1 MILQLSESRAGDG
14 VHDVSVRLSG
24 GGHRSASGFRVRL
37 DTSADDRERVRWY
50 FEDFL
55 RFPDDPAPRIA
66 HSAEEQLREWGIQLG
81 RKLAGA
87 LFLRCAEHGLEDLWD
102 AVVVGVA
109 DVRVEIESDV
119 PGAGLPWEL
128 LRDPR
133 TGLPI
138 AAHAA
143 SFVRGRQAASPS
155 EYAGAFQPSEPP
167 GAALARRSAG
177 PPRVLLVVSRPDGV
191 GDVPFLGVA
200 GQLLRAATPR
210 DVRIDVLRPP
220 GFARLGEVLGRAAE
234 LGQPYDV
241 VHFDGHGTFGDTGGC
256 LAFERP
262 DGNDRRTDAFDD
274 GDPWHWVR
282 GDDLAAL
289 LRYRGVHLLVM
300 NACRSAYSEG
310 DLGSLAQEVADAGVP
325 GVVAMRYNVSVEAA
339 ARFADG
345 FYGAL
350 FAGSTVGAAAGVARR
365 RMLKEP
371 ERSAGADRFTLQ
383 DWCVPWVHEERP
395 LTFGSGDASAAVA
408 QAPRRSPC
416 AWAPS
421 PDAGDDGALVG
432 RDATILELDRYYDR
446 GRVAL
451 LSSLAG
457 SGKTLVAR
465 TFASWY
471 GRTGGLSDAR
481 RGDGPVLFTS
491 FTDLDGPDALFDAF
505 DQAFPVKPGLPT
517 APAGRRAAR
526 EARERHVVE
535 MCADRPLLWVWD
547 AVDAVAGLR
556 AGDARPWSAPD
567 TEALRR
573 LLVQL
578 AGTRARI
585 LLTSRR
591 PETHL
596 LRDVPALRLPLG
608 RMAVDDQAAL
618 LVAAAARA
626 GLGISA
632 LADWLPVLGF
642 ADGNPRVIM
651 DLVAEAAA
659 RDLTDGQDIRALV
672 AGLQPADGDGEGH
685 ASASVLLG
693 DCASLE
699 AALTQG
705 TSRGVVAPRHRPLLA
720 ALALFRDT
728 AQSTLLAAMTRR
740 LELHRAPTGA
750 TGATGPTVPAEAP
763 ERAGTAEAECRAFL
777 EVCAD
782 LGLVEGPGQG
792 SHRMHPALPTVLSG
806 LCHEVFGPRGSPSA
820 LRAMR
825 AYAES
830 VTWMVNYYAD
840 ELQDGR
846 TDILGN
852 FLFVEANLRR
862 ARDLA
867 LAHDWGQEYDGCT
880 RALAHLHRYLGHRER
895 WLRIAD
901 ELTEATTD
909 PGTGRPRPGR
919 ERGWSAALEFRVR
932 LARDERDWT
941 TAETLQHT
949 IVRHARAVSADARAK
964 SQHNRTTAERQSIAS
979 LAGAL
984 GTMGQIRRELGEAD
998 CLDWFE
1004 EALALQLETDDR
1016 QGQFSTHYNI
1026 AETYRKVAAVHDL
1039 DLAEDHFLRC
1049 LDLAGPRDRLARI
1062 QAHGELGYVAW
1073 VRHLEAVRAEVPL
1086 EERQPFL
1093 FEALRHYHA
1102 ALADLP
1108 AGASRNA
1115 AVFHNQLGL
1124 LYEDLGDQEATR
1136 EHLQEA
1142 VRLFR
1147 RAEEPEG
1154 AGRAL
1159 ANLAFGLLRRG
1170 RAAEARP
1177 YLVEALRH
1185 LESFAGRLDLV
1196 DDVRDALAVV
1206 DAARPDP
1213 LTAAQKAVTMRMRQ
1227 AADDLTAL
1235 PALATSLSNLGIV
1248 LSAHGRHKEG
1258 LEATGEAVRLLE
1270 QLTAT
1275 DPAAHEAALASAL
1288 HNLGNRYSHLGQ
1300 SGQALKATRRAA
1312 EIRMR
1317 LADRDPA
1324 AHGQDLASTLRNLA
1338 DDSWAEGRPAEALIA
1353 SGLQVQAWRTLA
1365 GAEPATHD
1373 VPLARALD
1381 RRAHHLDG
1389 VGRYEEARR
1398 CLTESASLWRARTEQ
1413 LPPSHD
1419 SELAGTL
1426 LNLSGV
1432 LLVLDRPEESLAA
1445 ARESVA
1451 VLRHLADDGSAAT
1464 TVQLAKA
1471 LGTLGNSLHATGEWD
1486 KAVRTHEESVALW
1499 RGLVGQRVDEA
1510 LAGLALTLGNLGVA
1524 LKGACRPWA
1533 ARTALEESVELLRPL
1548 VARDDGLR
1556 VNLAAALTNL
1566 AGLGDG

>member
-1 MILQLSESRAGDG
+1 M
-14 VHDVSVRLSG
+14 RLSG
-24 GGHRSASGFRVRL
+24 VGHKTTSGFRVRL
-37 DTSADDRERVRWY
+37 DMSADDRERVRWY

-66 HSAEEQLREWGIQLG
+66 HSAEEQLREWGVQLG

-87 LFLRCAEHGLEDLWD
+87 LFVRCAEHGLEDLWD
-102 AVVVGVA
+102 AVVAGVA

-143 SFVRGRQAASPS
+143 SFVRGRRAASPS
-155 EYAGAFQPSEPP
+155 EYAGSFQPSEPP

-191 GDVPFLGVA
+191 GDVPFLRVA
-200 GQLLRAATPR
+200 GQLLGAATPR

-256 LAFERP
+256 LAFEQP
-262 DGNDRRTDAFDD
+262 DDNDDCTDALED

-289 LRYRGVHLLVM
+289 LRDRGVRLLVM
-300 NACRSAYSEG
+300 NACRSAYSES

-325 GVVAMRYNVSVEAA
+325 GVVAMRYNVSVETAT
-339 ARFADG
+339 RFTGG

-350 FAGSTVGAAAGVARR
+350 FAGNTVGEAAGVARR

-371 ERSAGADRFTLQ
+371 ERSAGANRFTLQ

-395 LTFGSGDASAAVA
+395 LTFGSGDASATAA
-408 QAPRRSPC
+408 QAHRRPPC
-416 AWAPS
+416 AGAPP
-421 PDAGDDGALVG
+421 PDTGHDGALVG
-432 RDATILELDRYYDR
+432 RDATILELDRFCDR

-457 SGKTLVAR
+457 GGKTLVAR

-481 RGDGPVLFTS
+481 CGDGPVLFTS
-491 FTDLDGPDALFDAF
+491 FTDLDGPDALLDAF
-505 DQAFPVKPGLPT
+505 DQAFPVEPGLPT
-517 APAGRRAAR
+517 ASAGRRVAANR
-526 EARERHVVE
+526 PARQARERHVVD

-556 AGDARPWSAPD
+556 GGDARPWSAPD

-573 LLVQL
+573 LLAQL
-578 AGTRARI
+578 AGTQARI

-596 LRDVPALRLPLG
+596 LRDVPALHLPLG
-608 RMAVDDQAAL
+608 RLAVDDQAAL

-626 GLGISA
+626 GLGIQA

-672 AGLQPADGDGEGH
+672 AGLQPPDGDGDGH
-685 ASASVLLG
+685 TSASVLLG
-693 DCASLE
+693 DCASLK
-699 AALTQG
+699 AALAQG
-705 TSRGVVAPRHRPLLA
+705 TSRGVVAPQHRPLLA

-728 AQSTLLAAMTRR
+728 AQSTLLAAMTQR
-740 LELHRAPTGA
+740 LEPHRAPTGP
-750 TGATGPTVPAEAP
+750 TEATGPVEAP
-763 ERAGTAEAECRAFL
+763 ERAGAAEAECRAFL
-777 EVCAD
+777 EICAD

-792 SHRMHPALPTVLSG
+792 SHRMHPALPAVLSG
-806 LCHEVFGPRGSPSA
+806 LFREVFGPQGSPSA

-880 RALAHLHRYLGHRER
+880 RALAHLHRYLGNRER
-895 WLRIAD
+895 WLRTVD
-901 ELTEATTD
+901 ELAEATTD

-919 ERGWSAALEFRVR
+919 ERGWSAAMQFRVR

-964 SQHNRTTAERQSIAS
+964 PQHNRTTAERQSIAN
-979 LAGAL
+979 LAADL

-1016 QGQFSTHYNI
+1016 QGQFATHYNI

-1049 LDLAGPRDRLARI
+1049 LELAGPRDRLARI
-1062 QAHGELGYVAW
+1062 KAHGELGYVAW
-1073 VRHLEAVRAEVPL
+1073 VRHLEAVRAGVPL

-1108 AGASRNA
+1108 AGASHDA

-1142 VRLFR
+1142 ARLFR
-1147 RAEEPEG
+1147 WAEEPEG

-1159 ANLAFGLLRRG
+1159 ANLAFGLLRRD
-1170 RAAEARP
+1170 RATEARP

-1196 DDVRDALAVV
+1196 DDVRDALRAV
-1206 DAARPDP
+1206 DAPRPDP
-1213 LTAAQKAVTMRMRQ
+1213 LTLARNAVTTRMRQ
-1227 AADDLTAL
+1227 AADDPTRL
-1235 PALATSLSNLGIV
+1235 PALANSLSNLGIA
-1248 LSAHGRHKEG
+1248 LSAHGRHEEG
-1258 LEATGEAVRLLE
+1258 LEATEEAVRLLE
-1270 QLTAT
+1270 RLAAT
-1275 DPAAHEAALASAL
+1275 DAAAHEAALASAL
-1288 HNLGNRYSHLGQ
+1288 HNLGNRYSYLGQ
-1300 SGQALKATRRAA
+1300 SKQALEATRRAA

-1317 LADRDPA
+1317 LAARDPA
-1324 AHGQDLASTLRNLA
+1324 AHGRDLASTLRNLA
-1338 DDSWAEGRPAEALIA
+1338 DDSWTEGRPAEALIA
-1353 SGLQVQAWRTLA
+1353 SDWMVRAWRTLA

-1373 VPLARALD
+1373 VSLARALGGAEPATHD
-1381 RRAHHLDG
+1381 VSLARALHWRARHLDG
-1389 VGRYEEARR
+1389 VGRYEEARE

-1413 LPPSHD
+1413 LPPSHE

-1471 LGTLGNSLHATGEWD
+1471 LGTLGNSLHATGEWGR
-1486 KAVRTHEESVALW
+1486 AARTQEESVALW

-1510 LAGLALTLGNLGVA
+1510 PAGLALTLGNLGVA
-1524 LKGACRPWA
+1524 LNGAGRPRD

-1548 VARDDGLR
+1548 VARDDALQ
-1556 VNLAAALTNL
+1556 VNLDAALTNL
-1566 AGLGDG
+1566 AGLADG